1 VGKKIAVLSLG
12 GTISMTEASTGGI
25 VPTISGEELVK
36 RFGVNDAD
44 LEVVAIS
51 FRQLAS
57 AQLSPADLVDAAAR
71 IHELAASGVA
81 GVVVTQGTDTIE
93 ETAFALDLLGPKG
106 LPIVVTGAMRH
117 PDAPGSDGAA
127 NFRDAIMMAS
137 SANAA
142 GIGTTVVMDGEIHAA
157 RFVTKGN
164 TMTVRAFRSAPAGQ
178 IGWIK
183 EGSVDLVLRPAPEL
197 PHVSLPTATLPG
209 VAILRA
215 SLGDDGR
222 LADKL
227 GELGYVGAIVEGMGG
242 GHTPPPM
249 AERLARL
256 AREMPVIISTRVV
269 GSHVLRRTY
278 GFVGSE
284 IDLQRRGLL
293 LGGWLTTGKLHLL
306 LSFLLAGGADQTRI
320 RSALI
325 AFGGD

>member
-197 PHVSLPTATLPG
+197 PHVSLPTETLPG

-242 GHTPPPM
+242 GHTPPP
-249 AERLARL
+249 
-256 AREMPVIISTRVV
+256 TRVV